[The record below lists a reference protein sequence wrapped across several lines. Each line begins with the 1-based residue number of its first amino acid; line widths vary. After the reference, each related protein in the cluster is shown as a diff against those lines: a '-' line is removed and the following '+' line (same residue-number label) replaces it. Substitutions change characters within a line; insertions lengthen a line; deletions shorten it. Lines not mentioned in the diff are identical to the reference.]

1 MRNRFDEQLFELN
14 REIIEMGAMCEEAI
28 AAAAKALSTGDI
40 ALAENVRSNSGAIDQ
55 MERDIEGRCM
65 KLLLH
70 QQPVARDLRLISAA
84 LKMITDME
92 RIGDQAEDIAEIVTF
107 LNGRTMEGMELIE
120 EMARETIEMVTG
132 SVDAFVKKDVELAQK
147 VINTDDIVD
156 DYFSRVKCG
165 IITLIAE
172 NHADGEFA
180 LEVLKYINK
189 KVNQFKEEDGNLYA
203 IYGTPAESLCGLQVE
218 QFRKQYGIVEGVSD
232 RPYVSNSFHCHVT
245 EDLTPIEKQDLEGR
259 FWELCNGGKIQ
270 YVRYPVGYNK
280 QAIRA
285 LVRRAMKLGYYE
297 GVNLSLAYCDDCGH
311 KELEMD
317 VCPVCGSK
325 NLTKIDRM
333 NGYLSYSRVHGDT
346 RLNDAKMA
354 EIAERKSM

>member
-28 AAAAKALSTGDI
+28 ASAVKALTTGDME
-40 ALAENVRSNSGAIDQ
+40 LAGKVKANSGAIDQ

-120 EMARETIEMVTG
+120 EMARETIEMVTA
-132 SVDAFVKKDVELAQK
+132 SVDAFVKKDIALAQK
-147 VINTDDIVD
+147 VIDQDDIVD

-165 IITLIAE
+165 IISLITE

-180 LEVLKYINK
+180 LDLLMIAKYFERIGDHATNIAEW
-189 KVNQFKEEDGNLYA
+189 V
-203 IYGTPAESLCGLQVE
+203 IYSVTGT
-218 QFRKQYGIVEGVSD
+218 
-232 RPYVSNSFHCHVT
+232 
-245 EDLTPIEKQDLEGR
+245 
-259 FWELCNGGKIQ
+259 
-270 YVRYPVGYNK
+270 
-280 QAIRA
+280 
-285 LVRRAMKLGYYE
+285 
-297 GVNLSLAYCDDCGH
+297 H
-311 KELEMD
+311 KE
-317 VCPVCGSK
+317 V
-325 NLTKIDRM
+325 
-333 NGYLSYSRVHGDT
+333 
-346 RLNDAKMA
+346 
-354 EIAERKSM
+354 